1 MSERPKTPQQW
12 AGLLRRATCV
22 ATTAAREIGEL
33 SLPDALA
40 FCLLLA
46 NADSPR
52 FDRAIAHWHAR
63 FVLEAQGIS
72 ADESALALVAAKGL
86 GTSRLV
92 MLQPRPYGDSP
103 RRTR

>member
-1 MSERPKTPQQW
+1 LKLAAASMHRDWSA
-12 AGLLRRATCV
+12 AGKRNLLD
-22 ATTAAREIGEL
+22 EFI
-33 SLPDALA
+33 P
-40 FCLLLA
+40 
-46 NADSPR
+46 
-52 FDRAIAHWHAR
+52 R

-86 GTSRLV
+86 GTSRLA